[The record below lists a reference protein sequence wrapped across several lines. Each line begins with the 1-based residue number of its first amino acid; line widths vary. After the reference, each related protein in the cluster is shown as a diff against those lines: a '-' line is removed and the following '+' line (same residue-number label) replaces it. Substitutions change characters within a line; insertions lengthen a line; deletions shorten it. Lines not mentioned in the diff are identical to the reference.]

1 MRKLEVMRI
10 NPFIITEDYVAPEYF
25 CDREFETSVLRSNI
39 LNGRNTVLI
48 SPRRMGKS
56 GLIAHVIRE
65 QSLAEAYSTFTLD
78 LFPTTSLAEMIL
90 LLSNEIVGKM
100 KSKDER
106 FLARFVSVVK
116 SLRPGVK
123 MNPVSGELE
132 FNLSLGEIIRP
143 QESLEEIFRYLNES
157 PKPCIVALD
166 EFQQIAEYPEKNV
179 TALLRSHVQK
189 CTNARFIFAGSSRR
203 MMDKLFNSPSEPFYM
218 SCSPLFLDVIDRE
231 KYWEFTEKHFEEA
244 GITISRECFDI
255 VYTMFEG
262 HTWYVQRILNE
273 LFERAQNSLLITPDV
288 ISETVDYV
296 VKLNRKAFEDQ
307 FRAYSETQ
315 KALLIAIAKERHAE
329 GITSIAFV
337 RKHSLKSPSTVQ
349 SAARQLYEKEVITK
363 NDMSYSITNRF
374 FAIWL
379 SNVYGSR

>member
-1 MRKLEVMRI
+1 MRI

-25 CDREFETSVLRSNI
+25 CDREFESSVLRSNI

-56 GLIAHVIRE
+56 GLIAHVLGER
-65 QSLAEAYSTFTLD
+65 SLAEEYTTFTLD
-78 LFPTTSLAEMIL
+78 LFPTTSLNEMIL

-100 KSKDER
+100 KSKEER
-106 FLARFVSVVK
+106 FLDRFVSVVK

-132 FNLSLGEIIRP
+132 FNLALGEITRP
-143 QESLEEIFRYLNES
+143 MESLEEIFRYLGENT
-157 PKPCIVALD
+157 KPCIVAID
-166 EFQQIAEYPEKNV
+166 EFQQVAEYPEKNV
-179 TALLRSHVQK
+179 IALLRSHVQK

-218 SCSPLFLDVIDRE
+218 SCSPLYLDVIERD
-231 KYWEFTEKHFEEA
+231 KYRDFTRKHFEA
-244 GITISRECFDI
+244 SGRSITQECFNI
-255 VYTMFEG
+255 VYDRFEG

-273 LFERAQNSLLITPDV
+273 LYERAQNGIPVSKEGIADA
-288 ISETVDYV
+288 IDYV

-307 FRAYSETQ
+307 FKSYSDAQ
-315 KALLIAIAKERHAE
+315 KSLLIAIAKEGIAN
-329 GITSIAFV
+329 GITSMAFV
-337 RKHSLKSPSTVQ
+337 RRHSLKSPSTVQ
-349 SAARQLYEKEVITK
+349 SATRQLYEQEVITK
-363 NDMSYSITNRF
+363 NDTSYSITNRF

-379 SNVYGSR
+379 NNVYGSR